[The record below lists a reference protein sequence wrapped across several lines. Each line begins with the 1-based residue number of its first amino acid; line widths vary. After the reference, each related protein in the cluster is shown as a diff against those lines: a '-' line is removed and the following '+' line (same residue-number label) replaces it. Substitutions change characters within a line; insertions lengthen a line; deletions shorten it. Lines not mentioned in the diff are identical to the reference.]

1 MLTRA
6 ERRREERKN
15 TKLAKWL
22 LKLNSDQRQLLT
34 KYCIES
40 TKSDILAFGQA
51 YERVLRVNFQEMFED
66 ELEAEKLLEKIV
78 DEVEQEGLAIR
89 KFENG
94 SVEYMANIKKE
105 KDNIISK
112 YIEAIKKGFKD
123 KEAYEELKTAYP
135 MFTASAIKNVI
146 AEYKRDKKKAAAKK
160 PNNEAEQ
167 ETSIDINPNMSTEEI
182 AKAIVNF
189 GGIPESENKANTE
202 EKQQESK
209 IIRQDKKEVLQSV
222 SDVQNSTQKS
232 KLIEITKV
240 REFKGEYGEYKKK
253 ADGTII
259 VGDLEFKNV
268 KDIEDCKEQV
278 DRDLE
283 LERQEFEKKIS
294 EKRIK
299 ALGRLNEV
307 IQLLSM

>member
-1 MLTRA
+1 MTRA

-34 KYCIES
+34 EYCIES

-66 ELEAEKLLEKIV
+66 ELEAEKLLEKIS

-112 YIEAIKKGFKD
+112 YIEAIKKGFND

-160 PNNEAEQ
+160 PNNEAE
-167 ETSIDINPNMSTEEI
+167 EEIELDPNMDTEEI
-182 AKAIVNF
+182 AKVIVNCC
-189 GGIPESENKANTE
+189 GIPESENKANTE

-209 IIRQDKKEVLQSV
+209 IIRQDKKEALQSV

-232 KLIEITKV
+232 KLIEITKI

-259 VGDLEFKNV
+259 AGDLEFKNV

-299 ALGRLNEV
+299 ALNRLNEV

>member
-1 MLTRA
+1 MCRTVLK
-6 ERRREERKN
+6 KN
-15 TKLAKWL
+15 
-22 LKLNSDQRQLLT
+22 
-34 KYCIES
+34 
-40 TKSDILAFGQA
+40 
-51 YERVLRVNFQEMFED
+51 
-66 ELEAEKLLEKIV
+66 
-78 DEVEQEGLAIR
+78 
-89 KFENG
+89 
-94 SVEYMANIKKE
+94 
-105 KDNIISK
+105 
-112 YIEAIKKGFKD
+112 
-123 KEAYEELKTAYP
+123 
-135 MFTASAIKNVI
+135 
-146 AEYKRDKKKAAAKK
+146 
-160 PNNEAEQ
+160 
-167 ETSIDINPNMSTEEI
+167 
-182 AKAIVNF
+182 
-189 GGIPESENKANTE
+189 
-202 EKQQESK
+202 
-209 IIRQDKKEVLQSV
+209 
-222 SDVQNSTQKS
+222 

>member
-34 KYCIES
+34 EYCIES

-112 YIEAIKKGFKD
+112 YIEAIKKGFND

-135 MFTASAIKNVI
+135 MFTTSALKNVI

-167 ETSIDINPNMSTEEI
+167 EIELNPNMSTEEI
-182 AKAIVNF
+182 AKVIVNC
-189 GGIPESENKANTE
+189 GGVIDDGNKANTE
-202 EKQQESK
+202 ENEVKGK
-209 IIRQDKKEVLQSV
+209 IIRQDKKEALQSV

-232 KLIEITKV
+232 KLIEITKI

-259 VGDLEFKNV
+259 AGDLEFKNV

-294 EKRIK
+294 EKRTK

>member
-112 YIEAIKKGFKD
+112 YIEAIKKGFND

-160 PNNEAEQ
+160 PNNEAE
-167 ETSIDINPNMSTEEI
+167 EEIELDPNMDTEEI
-182 AKAIVNF
+182 AKVIVNY

-202 EKQQESK
+202 ENEVKGK
-209 IIRQDKKEVLQSV
+209 IIRQDKKEALQSV
-222 SDVQNSTQKS
+222 SDAQNSTQKS
-232 KLIEITKV
+232 KLIETTKI

-294 EKRIK
+294 EKRTK

>member
-112 YIEAIKKGFKD
+112 YIEAIKKGFND

-167 ETSIDINPNMSTEEI
+167 EIELNPNMSTEEI
-182 AKAIVNF
+182 AKVIVNC
-189 GGIPESENKANTE
+189 GGIPESENKAHTE
-202 EKQQESK
+202 ENEVKGK

-232 KLIEITKV
+232 KLIEITKI

>member
-22 LKLNSDQRQLLT
+22 LKLNSEQRQLLT

-112 YIEAIKKGFKD
+112 YIEAIKKGFND
-123 KEAYEELKTAYP
+123 KEAYEELKAAYP
-135 MFTASAIKNVI
+135 MFTASALKNVI

-160 PNNEAEQ
+160 PDNEAE
-167 ETSIDINPNMSTEEI
+167 EEIELDPNMDTEEI
-182 AKAIVNF
+182 AKAIVNC

-202 EKQQESK
+202 KNEVKGK
-209 IIRQDKKEVLQSV
+209 IIQQDKKEALQSV

-232 KLIEITKV
+232 KLIEITKI

>member
-34 KYCIES
+34 EYCIES

-66 ELEAEKLLEKIV
+66 ELEAEKLLEKIS

-112 YIEAIKKGFKD
+112 YIEAIKKGFND

-167 ETSIDINPNMSTEEI
+167 EIELDPNMDTEEI
-182 AKAIVNF
+182 AKVIVNCC
-189 GGIPESENKANTE
+189 GIPESENKANTE

-209 IIRQDKKEVLQSV
+209 IIRQDKKEALQSV

-232 KLIEITKV
+232 KLIEITKI

-259 VGDLEFKNV
+259 AGDLEFKNV

-299 ALGRLNEV
+299 ALNRLNEV

>member
-112 YIEAIKKGFKD
+112 YIEAIKKGFND

-167 ETSIDINPNMSTEEI
+167 EIELNPNMDTEEI
-182 AKAIVNF
+182 AKAIVNC

-202 EKQQESK
+202 ENEVKGK
-209 IIRQDKKEVLQSV
+209 IIRQDKKEALQSV
-222 SDVQNSTQKS
+222 SDAQNSTQKS
-232 KLIEITKV
+232 KLIEITKI

-294 EKRIK
+294 EKRTK

>member
-1 MLTRA
+1 
-6 ERRREERKN
+6 
-15 TKLAKWL
+15 
-22 LKLNSDQRQLLT
+22 
-34 KYCIES
+34 
-40 TKSDILAFGQA
+40 
-51 YERVLRVNFQEMFED
+51 
-66 ELEAEKLLEKIV
+66 
-78 DEVEQEGLAIR
+78 
-89 KFENG
+89 
-94 SVEYMANIKKE
+94 MANIKKE

-112 YIEAIKKGFKD
+112 YIEDIKKGFND

-135 MFTASAIKNVI
+135 MFTTSALKNVI

-160 PNNEAEQ
+160 PNNEAE
-167 ETSIDINPNMSTEEI
+167 EEIELDPNMDTEEI
-182 AKAIVNF
+182 AKVIVNF

-202 EKQQESK
+202 ENEVKGK

-259 VGDLEFKNV
+259 AGDLEFKNV

>member
-22 LKLNSDQRQLLT
+22 LKLNSDQRQLLIE
-34 KYCIES
+34 YCIES

-66 ELEAEKLLEKIV
+66 ELEAEKLLEKIS

-112 YIEAIKKGFKD
+112 YIEAIKKGFND
-123 KEAYEELKTAYP
+123 KEAYEELKAAYP

-160 PNNEAEQ
+160 PNNEAE
-167 ETSIDINPNMSTEEI
+167 EEIELDPNMDTEEI
-182 AKAIVNF
+182 AKVIVNF

-202 EKQQESK
+202 ENEVKGK

-232 KLIEITKV
+232 KLVEITEV

-294 EKRIK
+294 EKRTK

>member
-112 YIEAIKKGFKD
+112 YIEAIKKGFND

-160 PNNEAEQ
+160 PNNEAE
-167 ETSIDINPNMSTEEI
+167 EEIELDPNMDTEEI
-182 AKAIVNF
+182 AKAIVNC

-209 IIRQDKKEVLQSV
+209 IIRQDKKEALQSV

-294 EKRIK
+294 EKRTK

>member
-34 KYCIES
+34 EYCIES

-51 YERVLRVNFQEMFED
+51 YERVLRVNFQDMFED

-112 YIEAIKKGFKD
+112 YIEAIKKGFND
-123 KEAYEELKTAYP
+123 KEAYEELKAAYP
-135 MFTASAIKNVI
+135 MFTASALKNVI

-167 ETSIDINPNMSTEEI
+167 EIELNPNMSTEEI
-182 AKAIVNF
+182 AKVIVNC
-189 GGIPESENKANTE
+189 GGVIDDGNKAHTE
-202 EKQQESK
+202 ENEVKGK
-209 IIRQDKKEVLQSV
+209 IIRQEEKESTDKAIDK
-222 SDVQNSTQKS
+222 QNEEIKTS
-232 KLIEITKV
+232 LVEITEV
-240 REFKGEYGEYKKK
+240 RKFRGKFGEYEKTKDGVRVNELTVTSMSDIDSLKK
-253 ADGTII
+253 
-259 VGDLEFKNV
+259 
-268 KDIEDCKEQV
+268 QV
-278 DRDLE
+278 DDKYDEE
-283 LERQEFEKKIS
+283 LQNFLKNQEARKNIS
-294 EKRIK
+294 Y
-299 ALGRLNEV
+299 GRLGEME
-307 IQLLSM
+307 QLLNMQ

>member
-66 ELEAEKLLEKIV
+66 ELEVEKLLEKIV

-112 YIEAIKKGFKD
+112 YIEAIKKGFND
-123 KEAYEELKTAYP
+123 KEAYEELKAAYP

-160 PNNEAEQ
+160 PNNEAE
-167 ETSIDINPNMSTEEI
+167 EEIELDPNMDTEEI
-182 AKAIVNF
+182 AKVIVNF

-209 IIRQDKKEVLQSV
+209 IIRQDKKEALQSV

-232 KLIEITKV
+232 KLIEITKI

-294 EKRIK
+294 EKRTK

>member
-34 KYCIES
+34 EYCIES

-112 YIEAIKKGFKD
+112 YIEAIKKGFND

-167 ETSIDINPNMSTEEI
+167 EIELNPNMSTEEI
-182 AKAIVNF
+182 AKVIVNC
-189 GGIPESENKANTE
+189 GDIPESENKAHTE
-202 EKQQESK
+202 DNEVKGK

-240 REFKGEYGEYKKK
+240 REFKGEWGEYKKK

-294 EKRIK
+294 EKRTK

>member
-22 LKLNSDQRQLLT
+22 LKLNSDQRQLLIE
-34 KYCIES
+34 YCIES

-66 ELEAEKLLEKIV
+66 ELEAEKLLEKIS

-167 ETSIDINPNMSTEEI
+167 EIELNPNMSTEEI
-182 AKAIVNF
+182 AKAIVNC
-189 GGIPESENKANTE
+189 GGVIDDGNKANTE

-209 IIRQDKKEVLQSV
+209 IIRKDKKEALQSV

>member
-22 LKLNSDQRQLLT
+22 LKLNSDQRQLLIE
-34 KYCIES
+34 YCIES

-112 YIEAIKKGFKD
+112 YIEAIKKGFND
-123 KEAYEELKTAYP
+123 KEAYEELKAAYP
-135 MFTASAIKNVI
+135 MFTTSALKNVI

-167 ETSIDINPNMSTEEI
+167 EIELNPNMDTEEI
-182 AKAIVNF
+182 AKVIVNY

-202 EKQQESK
+202 ENEVKGK
-209 IIRQDKKEVLQSV
+209 IIRQDKKEALQSV
-222 SDVQNSTQKS
+222 SDAQNSTQKS
-232 KLIEITKV
+232 KLVEITEV

>member
-1 MLTRA
+1 MTRA

-112 YIEAIKKGFKD
+112 YIEAIKKGFND

-135 MFTASAIKNVI
+135 MFTASALKNVI

-160 PNNEAEQ
+160 PNNEAE
-167 ETSIDINPNMSTEEI
+167 EEIELDPNMDTEEI
-182 AKAIVNF
+182 AKVIVNF

-202 EKQQESK
+202 ENEVKGK

-294 EKRIK
+294 EKRTK

>member
-112 YIEAIKKGFKD
+112 YIEAIKKGFND

-160 PNNEAEQ
+160 PNNEAE
-167 ETSIDINPNMSTEEI
+167 EEIELDPNMDTEEI
-182 AKAIVNF
+182 AKVIVNC

-209 IIRQDKKEVLQSV
+209 IIRQDKKEALQSV

-232 KLIEITKV
+232 KLIEITKI

-259 VGDLEFKNV
+259 AGDLEFKNV

>member
-1 MLTRA
+1 MTRA
-6 ERRREERKN
+6 ERRREERKK

-112 YIEAIKKGFKD
+112 YIEAIKKGFND

-167 ETSIDINPNMSTEEI
+167 EIELDPNMSTEEI
-182 AKAIVNF
+182 AKVIVNF

-202 EKQQESK
+202 ENEVKGK

-232 KLIEITKV
+232 KLIEITKI

-294 EKRIK
+294 EKRTK

>member
-6 ERRREERKN
+6 ERRRDERKN

-112 YIEAIKKGFKD
+112 YIEDIKKGFND
-123 KEAYEELKTAYP
+123 KEAYEELKAAYP
-135 MFTASAIKNVI
+135 LFTASAIKNVI

-160 PNNEAEQ
+160 PNNEAE
-167 ETSIDINPNMSTEEI
+167 EEIELDPNMDTEEI
-182 AKAIVNF
+182 AKVIVNYS
-189 GGIPESENKANTE
+189 GIPESENKANTE

-209 IIRQDKKEVLQSV
+209 IIRQDKKEALQSV

-232 KLIEITKV
+232 KLIEITKI

-259 VGDLEFKNV
+259 AGDLEFKNV

-278 DRDLE
+278 DKDLE
-283 LERQEFEKKIS
+283 LERQEIEKKIS

-299 ALGRLNEV
+299 ALNRLNEV

>member
-1 MLTRA
+1 MTRA

-34 KYCIES
+34 EYCIES

-66 ELEAEKLLEKIV
+66 ELEAEKLLEKIS

-105 KDNIISK
+105 KGNIIEIYSGL
-112 YIEAIKKGFKD
+112 ISNGISD
-123 KEAYEELKTAYP
+123 KEAYAELKAAYP
-135 MFTASAIKNVI
+135 MFTASALKNVI

-160 PNNEAEQ
+160 PNNEAE
-167 ETSIDINPNMSTEEI
+167 EEIELDPNMDTEEI
-182 AKAIVNF
+182 AKVIVNY
-189 GGIPESENKANTE
+189 GGIPESENKANTKE
-202 EKQQESK
+202 NEVKGK

-222 SDVQNSTQKS
+222 SDVQNSTQK
-232 KLIEITKV
+232 K
-240 REFKGEYGEYKKK
+240 
-253 ADGTII
+253 
-259 VGDLEFKNV
+259 
-268 KDIEDCKEQV
+268 
-278 DRDLE
+278 
-283 LERQEFEKKIS
+283 
-294 EKRIK
+294 
-299 ALGRLNEV
+299 
-307 IQLLSM
+307 

>member
-112 YIEAIKKGFKD
+112 YIEAIKKGFND

-160 PNNEAEQ
+160 PNNEAE
-167 ETSIDINPNMSTEEI
+167 EEIELNPNMSTEEI
-182 AKAIVNF
+182 AKVIVNF

-202 EKQQESK
+202 ENEVKGK
-209 IIRQDKKEVLQSV
+209 IIRQDKKEALQSV
-222 SDVQNSTQKS
+222 SDAQNSTQKS
-232 KLIEITKV
+232 KLVEITEV

>member
-66 ELEAEKLLEKIV
+66 ELEAEKLLEKIS

-112 YIEAIKKGFKD
+112 YIEAIKKGFND
-123 KEAYEELKTAYP
+123 KEAYEELKAAYP
-135 MFTASAIKNVI
+135 MFTASALKNVI

-160 PNNEAEQ
+160 PNNEAE
-167 ETSIDINPNMSTEEI
+167 EEIELDPNMDTEEI
-182 AKAIVNF
+182 AKVIVNY

-253 ADGTII
+253 VDGTII

-294 EKRIK
+294 EKRTK

>member
-112 YIEAIKKGFKD
+112 YIEAIKKGFND
-123 KEAYEELKTAYP
+123 KEAYEELKAAYP
-135 MFTASAIKNVI
+135 MFTASALKNVI

-167 ETSIDINPNMSTEEI
+167 EIELDPNMDTEEI
-182 AKAIVNF
+182 AKVIVNY

-202 EKQQESK
+202 ENEVKGK

-259 VGDLEFKNV
+259 AGDLEFKNV

-294 EKRIK
+294 EKRTK

>member
-112 YIEAIKKGFKD
+112 YIEAIKKGFND

-160 PNNEAEQ
+160 PNNEAE
-167 ETSIDINPNMSTEEI
+167 EEIELDPNMDTEEI
-182 AKAIVNF
+182 AKVIVNC
-189 GGIPESENKANTE
+189 GGILESENKANTE
-202 EKQQESK
+202 ENEVKGK

-232 KLIEITKV
+232 KLIEITKI

>member
-22 LKLNSDQRQLLT
+22 LKLNSDQRQLLIE
-34 KYCIES
+34 YCIES

-112 YIEAIKKGFKD
+112 YIEAIKKGFND
-123 KEAYEELKTAYP
+123 KEAYEELKAAYP
-135 MFTASAIKNVI
+135 MFTTSALKNVI

-160 PNNEAEQ
+160 PNNEAE
-167 ETSIDINPNMSTEEI
+167 EEIELDPNMDTEEI
-182 AKAIVNF
+182 AKVIVNY

-202 EKQQESK
+202 ENEVKGK
-209 IIRQDKKEVLQSV
+209 IIRQDKKEALQSV

-259 VGDLEFKNV
+259 AGDLEFKNV

-294 EKRIK
+294 EKRTK

>member
-112 YIEAIKKGFKD
+112 YIEAIKKGFND
-123 KEAYEELKTAYP
+123 KEAYEELKAAYP
-135 MFTASAIKNVI
+135 MFTTSALKNVI

-160 PNNEAEQ
+160 PNNEAE
-167 ETSIDINPNMSTEEI
+167 EEIELDPNMDTEEI
-182 AKAIVNF
+182 AKVIVNF

-259 VGDLEFKNV
+259 AGDLEFKNV

-294 EKRIK
+294 EKRTK

>member
-112 YIEAIKKGFKD
+112 YIEAIKKGFND

-160 PNNEAEQ
+160 PNNEAE
-167 ETSIDINPNMSTEEI
+167 EEIELDPNMDTEEI
-182 AKAIVNF
+182 AKVIVNC

-209 IIRQDKKEVLQSV
+209 IIRQDKKEALQSV

-232 KLIEITKV
+232 KLIEITKI

-259 VGDLEFKNV
+259 AGDLEFKNV

-299 ALGRLNEV
+299 ALNRLNEV

>member
-112 YIEAIKKGFKD
+112 YIEAIKKGFND

-160 PNNEAEQ
+160 PNNEAE
-167 ETSIDINPNMSTEEI
+167 EEIELDPNMDTEEI
-182 AKAIVNF
+182 AKVIVNF
-189 GGIPESENKANTE
+189 GGIPESENKADTE
-202 EKQQESK
+202 EKEIKGK

-232 KLIEITKV
+232 KLIEITKI

-294 EKRIK
+294 EKRTK

>member
-34 KYCIES
+34 KYCIEA
-40 TKSDILAFGQA
+40 TKSDIIALQEA
-51 YERVLRVNFQEMFED
+51 YIRVLRPLLHEGTDGDIET
-66 ELEAEKLLEKIV
+66 AEKILNDIISK
-78 DEVEQEGLAIR
+78 VEQEGLAIR

-112 YIEAIKKGFKD
+112 YIEAIKKGFND

-160 PNNEAEQ
+160 PDNEAE
-167 ETSIDINPNMSTEEI
+167 EEIELDPNMDTEEI
-182 AKAIVNF
+182 AKVIVNY

-209 IIRQDKKEVLQSV
+209 IIRQDKKEALQSV

-259 VGDLEFKNV
+259 AGDLEFKNV

-294 EKRIK
+294 EKRTK